1 MGLIEKLMGFVF
13 GGGVQSTV
21 EVFRE
26 NSEKSAARAHGPQQ
40 AALIQFATEFRN
52 PRSGFDRS
60 IDGVT
65 RLPRPAMAFGVP
77 GLFIAAMVDPIW
89 FADRTAYLSLMLEP
103 LWWLLGAIVSFY
115 FGALHQSKSFEIR
128 AQHMQKQAESIEQT
142 LQTNAI
148 KPVRARHENA
158 AVSEWRN
165 GT

>member
-21 EVFRE
+21 EVFCE
-26 NSEKSAARAHGPQQ
+26 NSEKSAVRAHVLQQ
-40 AALIQFATEFRN
+40 AAFIQFATELRN
-52 PRSGFDRS
+52 PRPGFDRF
-60 IDGVT
+60 IDGVN
-65 RLPRPAMAFGVP
+65 RLPRPAMAFGVL

-89 FADRTAYLSLMLEP
+89 FADRMAGLSLVPEL

-115 FGALHQSKSFEIR
+115 FGARHQSKSFEIR
-128 AQHMQKQAESIEQT
+128 VQDMQKQAESIEQT
-142 LQTNAI
+142 LQKNAI

-158 AVSEWRN
+158 TVAEWRN